1 LSLVGK
7 VIVVTGGSRGIGRA
21 CVLHAVAHGARVVFC
36 SRQNGNDSREVEAA
50 AAAHGGAGAAL
61 GIAAEVTE
69 EDSVTRLFETALKQ
83 YGAVQGVVNNAAV
96 SRAQLLVSTTTEDW
110 DAVIDAN
117 LTGGFLVARTAL
129 RHFLAQGRGGSIVS
143 IGTLSQHGISGNAS
157 YAVSKGGIAGLTRRI
172 TRDYAHANI
181 VATMVIPGYVET
193 ALSASVSAE
202 DRRKLIDG
210 CPMRR
215 AGSPEEI
222 AAVVTFLLAESTV
235 GLGGGTIFATGGLRE
250 VPA

>member
-1 LSLVGK
+1 M
-7 VIVVTGGSRGIGRA
+7 
-21 CVLHAVAHGARVVFC
+21 
-36 SRQNGNDSREVEAA
+36 
-50 AAAHGGAGAAL
+50 
-61 GIAAEVTE
+61 AAEVTE

-83 YGAVQGVVNNAAV
+83 YGAVHGVVNNAAV

-117 LTGGFLVARTAL
+117 LSGGFLVARTAI
-129 RHFLAQGRGGSIVS
+129 RHFLAQGRGGRIVS

-157 YAVSKGGIAGLTRRI
+157 YAVSKGAIAGLTRRI

>member
-1 LSLVGK
+1 
-7 VIVVTGGSRGIGRA
+7 
-21 CVLHAVAHGARVVFC
+21 
-36 SRQNGNDSREVEAA
+36 
-50 AAAHGGAGAAL
+50 
-61 GIAAEVTE
+61 
-69 EDSVTRLFETALKQ
+69 
-83 YGAVQGVVNNAAV
+83 
-96 SRAQLLVSTTTEDW
+96 
-110 DAVIDAN
+110 
-117 LTGGFLVARTAL
+117 
-129 RHFLAQGRGGSIVS
+129 
-143 IGTLSQHGISGNAS
+143 
-157 YAVSKGGIAGLTRRI
+157 
-172 TRDYAHANI
+172 
-181 VATMVIPGYVET
+181 MVIPGYVET